1 MMDRFKSI
9 IKYIPVIVLYLFTII
24 FLISVINLNVVGN
37 FYLFLIV
44 ISVVLID
51 TILGYFL
58 IKGNKVVKV
67 ITSIISVLLVILY
80 LTGSI
85 YVNHTSRFLKNITGA
100 NYEYRTYNVLVY
112 KNSSYRKIVNLK
124 NQRIGFLMDN
134 YSVNVK
140 TLKNKSNT
148 EFYANSYINAEAL
161 QQAMIEDVEAIS
173 LEKGYI
179 DAIEEENEEFL
190 DNYRIIYTY
199 RVRVKKDS
207 LKKKVLKDN
216 FILYIS
222 GSDSRG
228 SVSDVARS
236 DVNILAV
243 VNTKNKKILLI
254 NIPRDYYVQ
263 LHGTSGIEDKLTHA
277 GLYGINMSILTIE
290 DLLDTSVDY
299 YLKVGF
305 DTLIE
310 SVDLIDGI
318 DITSDVSFT
327 TLTDKECKFVEGVQ
341 HVDGKCALAFA
352 RERKI
357 YQSGDRHR
365 GENQE
370 QVIAKMLEKL
380 SDTKYLLK
388 YNDILD
394 KLEGSFETDISYKEI
409 TNLIKDNF
417 STLDEF
423 TIDTYNLDGTDSMMP
438 TYTMGTSPLYVM
450 IPDQNIVLAAKE
462 KIKEYLK

>member
-1 MMDRFKSI
+1 M
-9 IKYIPVIVLYLFTII
+9 
-24 FLISVINLNVVGN
+24 INLNVVSS

-44 ISVVLID
+44 IFTVFID
-51 TILGYFL
+51 TILGYFF
-58 IKGNKVVKV
+58 IKGNRVVKI
-67 ITSIISVLLVILY
+67 ITLIISVIFVILY
-80 LTGSI
+80 FTGST
-85 YVNHTSRFLKNITGA
+85 YVNHTSKFLKNITGA

-134 YSVNVK
+134 YNVNVK
-140 TLKNKSNT
+140 TLKSKSNT

-161 QQAMIEDVEAIS
+161 EYAMNDDIEAIV
-173 LEKGYI
+173 LDQGYI
-179 DAIEEENEEFL
+179 DAIEDENPDFL
-190 DNYRIIYTY
+190 DDYRIIYTY

-207 LKKKVLKDN
+207 LKKKIVKDN

-228 SVSDVARS
+228 SISDVARS

-243 VNTKNKKILLI
+243 VNTKDKKILLV

-263 LHGTSGIEDKLTHA
+263 LHGTSGIKDKLTHA
-277 GLYGINMSILTIE
+277 GIYGINMSVLTIN
-290 DLLDTSVDY
+290 DLLDTNIDY

-305 DTLIE
+305 DTVIE
-310 SVDLIDGI
+310 SVDLLDGI
-318 DITSDVSFT
+318 DINSDVSFT
-327 TLTDKECKFVEGVQ
+327 ALTDKECKFVSGVQ
-341 HVDGKCALAFA
+341 HVNGKCALAFA
-352 RERKI
+352 RERKT

-370 QVIAKMLEKL
+370 QVIAKMLEKM

-388 YNDILD
+388 YNDIID
-394 KLEGSFETDISYKEI
+394 KLEGSFETDMSYKEI

-417 STLDEF
+417 STIGEF
-423 TIDTYNLDGTDSMMP
+423 TVDTYNLDGTDSMMP

-450 IPDQNIVLAAKE
+450 IPNQDTVNIASE